1 MARSHGLDLAFTL
14 LVGGIS
20 YIAVTLHYMDTNYLQ
35 RLTTDPQHIQ
45 RRNDVGDDNAGMWPT
60 STVRTI

>member
-1 MARSHGLDLAFTL
+1 MDLAFTL

-20 YIAVTLHYMDTNYLQ
+20 YIVVTLHYIDTNNYLQ

-45 RRNDVGDDNAGMWPT
+45 RRNDIGDNDDAGMWPT